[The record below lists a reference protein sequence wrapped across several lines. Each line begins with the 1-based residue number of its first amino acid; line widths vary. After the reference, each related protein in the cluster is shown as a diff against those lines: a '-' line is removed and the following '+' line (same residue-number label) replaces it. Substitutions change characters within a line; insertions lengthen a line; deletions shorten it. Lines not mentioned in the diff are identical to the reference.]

1 MLLKTTKSWVQN
13 PFFLIA
19 NVTPAIGV
27 LFQGWTIFSLVFV
40 YWLEL
45 IFIST
50 FQLFM
55 IIGSLGG
62 NEPLF
67 MRIKRGFG
75 FFIFRT
81 FIFFFYMIFIVVFLG
96 VLVSAKDKEGIKNM
110 AQTMH
115 LTSATFLISMMGYF
129 MEHAVEFVKGF
140 ILNDRYKT
148 SKPEEHSQFIHNRIL
163 VVHIIVIAGTIL
175 HLILTDKVGLNQR
188 ITMVVLVLLF
198 TATKMIA
205 ERLGNVMKIK
215 EKSPY

>member
-1 MLLKTTKSWVQN
+1 MLSKTTKSWVQN

-19 NVTPAIGV
+19 NITPVIGV

-62 NEPLF
+62 DVSLF
-67 MRIKRGFG
+67 QRITTGFR

-81 FIFFFYMIFIVVFLG
+81 FIFFFYKIFIVVFLG
-96 VLVSAKDKEGIKNM
+96 VMVSAKDKEGIKNM
-110 AQTMH
+110 AQTLH
-115 LTSATFLISMMGYF
+115 LTSATFLISMLGYF
-129 MEHAVEFVKGF
+129 MEHVVEFVKVF
-140 ILNDRYKT
+140 ILNERYKT
-148 SKPEEHSQFIHNRIL
+148 SKPEEHSQFIHSRIL
-163 VVHIIVIAGTIL
+163 VVHVIIITGTFI
-175 HLILTDKVGLNQR
+175 HLFLTEKAGLNQR
-188 ITMVVLVLLF
+188 LTMVILVLLF
-198 TATKMIA
+198 TVTKMIA
-205 ERLGNVMKIK
+205 ERLGNVLKIK